1 MKKFL
6 MPVVALAAFAL
17 TACQGNK
24 TENQNADS
32 VAQEQV
38 QEVAVTPEWVG
49 TFEGTMPMADADGEK
64 VVLTLNEDG
73 SYKKDTEVLSS
84 NPDKAGMTTEDGT
97 WTLDE
102 TTQIIT
108 LIKGDASE
116 EYYQWANGALTLLND
131 KKEAPA
137 ADMAD
142 KYILNKK

>member
-6 MPVVALAAFAL
+6 IPAALVAFAL

-24 TENQNADS
+24 TENQNVDS
-32 VAQEQV
+32 MAQEPAME
-38 QEVAVTPEWVG
+38 EVIVTPEWVG
-49 TFEGTMPMADADGEK
+49 TFEGTLPMADAEGEK

-73 SYKKDTEVLSS
+73 SFKKDAEVLSS

-102 TTQIIT
+102 ATQIIT
-108 LIKGDASE
+108 LVKPNATE
-116 EYYQWANGALTLLND
+116 EYYQWANGTLTLLND

-142 KYILNKK
+142 KYVLNKK